1 MTEGARA
8 RGESS
13 SRFALANPSKL
24 VRREV
29 AGRKSAAAVR
39 ACTLLAAVCLA
50 AGALAADG
58 AARPDTEAPKH
69 LDRKGFF
76 VLAPDKAREL
86 RIKSVFT
93 SDWRYAEGG
102 GLEPRPGGASAEYD
116 ESGRLVR
123 FSGQIDQGPDADVE
137 YRYDSAGRLIEEQ
150 AYAKTASGREPI
162 VRFVF
167 ELSRPGRKEQSVYD
181 ASGAL
186 VAKIRFS
193 LDRVGRIERIETL
206 DVASN
211 KSMSSAYREYDA
223 AGNFVEEHGNAGRT
237 THTLEK
243 GVLTVSNYAGPS
255 VLMYKGKL
263 HKVEQYTFD
272 AQGNL
277 LSFYRQ
283 SGDGSFWDR
292 FTYKLDERGLPVE
305 KLWSRLEYVKQDPY
319 GLTRYTYEF
328 HP

>member
-1 MTEGARA
+1 MNESARA
-8 RGESS
+8 KGESPS
-13 SRFALANPSKL
+13 GFARANPL
-24 VRREV
+24 RVVRREV
-29 AGRKSAAAVR
+29 AGWKSAAAVG
-39 ACTLLAAVCLA
+39 ACTLLAVVCLA

-58 AARPDTEAPKH
+58 MARPDAEAPKH

-86 RIKSVFT
+86 RIKSVST

-102 GLEPRPGGASAEYD
+102 GLEPQPGGASVEFD
-116 ESGRLVR
+116 EAGRLVR
-123 FSGQIDQGPDADVE
+123 FSGQIDQGPYIEVE

-150 AYAKTASGREPI
+150 AYTKTASGREPLA
-162 VRFVF
+162 RFAF
-167 ELSRPGRKEQSVYD
+167 DLTRPGRKEQSVYD

-186 VAKIRFS
+186 VAKIRFF
-193 LDRVGRIERIETL
+193 LDRAGRIQRIEKL
-206 DVASN
+206 DAASG
-211 KSMSSAYREYDA
+211 KSMASARRQYDP

-243 GVLTVSNYAGPS
+243 GVLTVSDYSGPS

-263 HKVEQYTFD
+263 HMVEQYTFD
-272 AQGNL
+272 AQGNML
-277 LSFYRQ
+277 VFYRQ

-292 FTYKLDERGLPVE
+292 FSYKLDERGLPVE
-305 KLWSRLEYVKQDPY
+305 KVWSRLEHVKQDPY